1 MFAEPKEASR
11 TLQSLACAR
20 HKILTKHPKGREVN
34 DTDEFSFNAS
44 FKDDKYR
51 LKINQIQQKETP
63 EEAKETTKKVLLDR
77 QSHLQLVI
85 VRILK
90 SRKTIKHQELVMEV
104 VSSLKERFQV
114 EPAEIKKA
122 IDILIEQ
129 EYMERV
135 GRDTYNYLVSKL
147 LLMKQVQSL
156 RFYSSGLSMQLHA
169 NMLAV

>member
-1 MFAEPKEASR
+1 MCLDCTEPKEASR

-34 DTDEFSFNAS
+34 ETDEFSFNAS
-44 FKDDKYR
+44 FKDDKFR

-77 QSHLQLVI
+77 SSHLQLVI

-104 VSSLKERFQV
+104 VSTLKERFQV
-114 EPAEIKKA
+114 EPSEIKKA
-122 IDILIEQ
+122 IDTLIDQ
-129 EYMERV
+129 EYMERS
-135 GRDTYNYLVSKL
+135 GRDVYSYLVSFSTDVDFTRSTNSKAS
-147 LLMKQVQSL
+147 KTRHDSH
-156 RFYSSGLSMQLHA
+156 F
-169 NMLAV
+169 

>member
-1 MFAEPKEASR
+1 M
-11 TLQSLACAR
+11 
-20 HKILTKHPKGREVN
+20 N

-135 GRDTYNYLVSKL
+135 GRDTYNYLVSSF

-156 RFYSSGLSMQLHA
+156 KFYSSGLIMQLRA